1 MKFVLEYGYADIFS
15 RDNLDIKYRQ
25 IATIS
30 ALTALG
36 NAQSQLKFHIN
47 AGMNIGLTFENIK
60 EIMLLMTV
68 YAGFPEGIN
77 GTNVL
82 REVINER
89 ENKVEKASN
98 KDV

>member
-1 MKFVLEYGYADIFS
+1 
-15 RDNLDIKYRQ
+15 
-25 IATIS
+25 
-30 ALTALG
+30 
-36 NAQSQLKFHIN
+36 
-47 AGMNIGLTFENIK
+47 
-60 EIMLLMTV
+60 MLLMTV
-68 YAGFPEGIN
+68 YAGFPAGIN